1 MRLLPLLLLLLGPL
15 PAVAGAGAPEAPERV
30 DFPVFVGGFG
40 IEFFTGA
47 AREYEALRPGV
58 HLDLYGSPRI
68 AEQVRVRVLAGDAP
82 TATDAVLPW
91 DRLIAAG
98 RVLDLAPALEGPDWD
113 GGGRWRDRF
122 APGVLDAWRQGDAVY
137 AVPFGHAA
145 IVLFFDRALL
155 RKHGWEVPRTW
166 EELFAL
172 APRIEAAGLA
182 PFVLPGRSP
191 TAADYLLRA
200 AYRSAAGAEAYA
212 AWQQLAPGSYDHP
225 ALRRSAEAVQR
236 LVRQHTLAGWEG
248 MTHTEAQL
256 QFLQGRA
263 VFLVTGSWLA
273 QEMRGRFPDAF
284 ELGAANLPVFADGV
298 GDPADV
304 QTGSGYYFV
313 FADDPQRDHAVDFLR
328 FLTAPERAEAFVRAV
343 DSPAAVRGLP
353 REAFSPAMR
362 DVADLLAG
370 APATYGRPPGL
381 GPVGPGMLQAEIDAR
396 DALLFG
402 RFTPEAYAGALEAA
416 ADRARARAAA
426 PLAVEV
432 RHPWRGTLV
441 IGALAAAV
449 LLLAGAAWRGRRRR
463 RAGGAAAPGLSGGG
477 GLRVN
482 RLDLLAFLGPGLA
495 VYLMF
500 LLLPAGRTAGW
511 AFRSW
516 DGFAAPEAA
525 GTSHLRRWLFEH
537 DGFGQALSNNLFLV
551 LVPALGVIPLSLIL
565 AVLLRASGR
574 AAALYRTCFLFP
586 NLLGGI
592 AATLLWMYVYNP
604 QSGLLN
610 ALLTGLAAPFAFLG
624 LDGIAAWFAGFERF
638 AWLAPDRFYL
648 ALVPIYL
655 WLHLGFNL
663 ILFLAALDQ
672 IDPALPE
679 AAAIDGAGPVSRFFH
694 ITLPL
699 VADVIGLAALF
710 LVINGFTTFE
720 LIWILTGQQ
729 PPAGLHVLGTL
740 LVSTLFQ
747 DYDVG
752 AAAALALLQAS
763 FMGASALLIL
773 RFGRREALA

>member
-1 MRLLPLLLLLLGPL
+1 MRPTASLLSLLLLPLA
-15 PAVAGAGAPEAPERV
+15 AVASEPVVRV

-40 IEFFTGA
+40 VEFFTAA
-47 AREYEALRPGV
+47 AREYEAQRPGV
-58 HLDLYGSPRI
+58 EIDLYGNPRI
-68 AEQVRVRVLAGDAP
+68 AEQVRVRVLADDAP

-113 GGGRWRDRF
+113 GHGRWRDRF
-122 APGVLDAWRQGDAVY
+122 APGVLDAWRQGDAIY

-145 IVLFFDRALL
+145 IALFFDRALL
-155 RKHGWEVPRTW
+155 RAHGWEVPRSW

-172 APRIEAAGLA
+172 APQIEAAGLA

-212 AWQQLAPGSYDHP
+212 AWQQLGPGTYDHP
-225 ALRRSAEAVQR
+225 ALRRAAGAVQR
-236 LVRQHTLAGWEG
+236 LVRDHTLAGWEG

-273 QEMRGRFPDAF
+273 QEMRGRFPAGF
-284 ELGAANLPVFADGV
+284 ELGAANLPGFADGA

-313 FADDPQRDHAVDFLR
+313 FADAPQREAAVDFLR
-328 FLTAPERAEAFVRAV
+328 FLTAPARAEAFVRAV

-353 REAFSPAMR
+353 REAFSPPMR
-362 DVADLLAG
+362 DVADLLAA

-396 DALLFG
+396 DALLQG
-402 RFTPEAYAGALEAA
+402 RVTPAAYAAALEAA
-416 ADRARARAAA
+416 ADRARARSAA
-426 PLAVEV
+426 PLAVEM
-432 RHPWRGTLV
+432 RHPWRGGLV
-441 IGALAAAV
+441 IGALVAAAA
-449 LLLAGAAWRGRRRR
+449 LLAGAAWRDRRRR
-463 RAGGAAAPGLSGGG
+463 RAGLVVSGSGGG
-477 GLRVN
+477 AAGGSGLRVG

-495 VYLMF
+495 VYLLF
-500 LLLPAGRTAGW
+500 LLVPAGRTVGW
-511 AFRSW
+511 AFREW

-551 LVPALGVIPLSLIL
+551 LVPAFGVIPLALLL

-574 AAALYRTCFLFP
+574 AAGLYRTCFLFP

-610 ALLTGLAAPFAFLG
+610 ALLTGVATPLHSLG
-624 LDGIAAWFAGFERF
+624 LDGLAAWFAGFERY
-638 AWLAPDRFYL
+638 AWLAPDRFYF

-663 ILFLAALDQ
+663 VLFLAALDQ
-672 IDPALPE
+672 IDPALHE
-679 AAAIDGAGPVSRFFH
+679 AAAIDGAGPARRFAH

-699 VADVIGLAALF
+699 LGDVIGLAALF
-710 LVINGFTTFE
+710 LVVNGFTTFE

-752 AAAALALLQAS
+752 AAAALALIQAAL
-763 FMGASALLIL
+763 MGAAALLIL
-773 RFGRREALA
+773 RFGRTEVHG